1 MQSLL
6 CDRAYR
12 HLQIVPTTAEY
23 MNNADSLHAPRACLK
38 PDFSLRHQ
46 KKTLFVRKPYTVQ
59 LLSFTDMTIDF

>member
-6 CDRAYR
+6 CDRAHR
-12 HLQIVPTTAEY
+12 HLQIVATTAEY
-23 MNNADSLHAPRACLK
+23 MNNADSLHAPGACLK

-46 KKTLFVRKPYTVQ
+46 KNTHCLKPYTVQ